1 MQVRTT
7 VHEFSY
13 PLLCL
18 VPEKKK
24 KKKEK
29 TNRRNEKKIFK
40 ILNV

>member
-24 KKKEK
+24 EKKKRK
-29 TNRRNEKKIFK
+29 NKSKKRKENF
-40 ILNV
+40 

>member
-24 KKKEK
+24 KKK
-29 TNRRNEKKIFK
+29 KKKQIEETKRKFFK
-40 ILNV
+40 F

>member
-13 PLLCL
+13 QLLCL

-24 KKKEK
+24 KKQIEETKRK
-29 TNRRNEKKIFK
+29 FLKF
-40 ILNV
+40 

>member
-24 KKKEK
+24 KKK
-29 TNRRNEKKIFK
+29 KKKQIEETKRKFLK
-40 ILNV
+40 F